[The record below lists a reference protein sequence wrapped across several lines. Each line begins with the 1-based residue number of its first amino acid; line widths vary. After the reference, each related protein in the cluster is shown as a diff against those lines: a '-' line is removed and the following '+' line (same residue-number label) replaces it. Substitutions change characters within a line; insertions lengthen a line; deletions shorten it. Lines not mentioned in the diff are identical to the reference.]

1 MRRRRW
7 VRVRVPCPDPPPESA
22 VDLASPQRVPDTPVV
37 AQESP
42 AAPVVEA
49 VPGSADLG
57 RPSTPVLEIQDDSAQ
72 PAADGW
78 DCDLPDLDLPAV
90 ASSPYPPASPA
101 ASNSDGSDD
110 SLTPLLERAR
120 SVLLAAR
127 SSPASPAATSALRS
141 ALVAFLE
148 TDQSDEPAP
157 PPSTVPEQ
165 VRPVRRELERASFE
179 GEGSLFDLDAGFIA
193 RVGSSSAS
201 KTVPVPPRTSQLQ
214 ARRVVTTP
222 ERCEPS
228 PRSSL
233 ARSWTAGVRSS
244 FEAVTS
250 GGALAD

>member
-1 MRRRRW
+1 M
-7 VRVRVPCPDPPPESA
+7 DI
-22 VDLASPQRVPDTPVV
+22 ASPQRVPDTSVV
-37 AQESP
+37 SQELSAAPLP
-42 AAPVVEA
+42 AAQVVEA
-49 VPGSADLG
+49 VPGSVDLG
-57 RPSTPVLEIQDDSAQ
+57 RPSTPVPEPIQDDDSAQ

-90 ASSPYPPASPA
+90 ASSLSPPASPA
-101 ASNSDGSDD
+101 ASDSDGSDD

-148 TDQSDEPAP
+148 TGQPDEPALP
-157 PPSTVPEQ
+157 TSTVPEQ

-179 GEGSLFDLDAGFIA
+179 GEGSLFDLDAGFM

>member
-1 MRRRRW
+1 MS
-7 VRVRVPCPDPPPESA
+7 VGD
-22 VDLASPQRVPDTPVV
+22 D
-37 AQESP
+37 
-42 AAPVVEA
+42 
-49 VPGSADLG
+49 
-57 RPSTPVLEIQDDSAQ
+57 RPSTPVAEATQDGSVQ
-72 PAADGW
+72 PAGDGW
-78 DCDLPDLDLPAV
+78 DCDLPDLELPAV
-90 ASSPYPPASPA
+90 ASSPSPPPSEAGD
-101 ASNSDGSDD
+101 SDGTDD

-120 SVLLAAR
+120 SVLMTAR

-148 TDQSDEPAP
+148 TDQPDVPAL

-165 VRPVRRELERASFE
+165 KRPVRRELERASFE
-179 GEGSLFDLDAGFIA
+179 DEGSLFDMDAGFIA
-193 RVGSSSAS
+193 RVGSSSLS
-201 KTVPVPPRTSQLQ
+201 KTVPVPRTSQLQ

-244 FEAVTS
+244 FEAVAS